1 MPDDLLMPYPY
12 FWPFL
17 VASAITVTLVS
28 GLIWTEMLYSPGGE
42 IDSFYGLPLPWKQN
56 RELVCSPLYPRACQS
71 HIYLTQFDWFIFAV
85 DVLIYTGVGYGFLLI
100 YTKSRAGKSA
110 EAVR

>member
-1 MPDDLLMPYPY
+1 MPRPY
-12 FWPFL
+12 FWPVL
-17 VASAITVTLVS
+17 VASAIVVTLVS

-42 IDSFYGLPLPWKQN
+42 IDSFYGLPLPWKEN
-56 RELVCSPLYPRACQS
+56 RELVCSPLYPQACQS

-100 YTKSRAGKSA
+100 FTKYRAGKSA